1 MHTFHFCDSDPHVH
15 TLIITG
21 SPCASQLQVRV
32 SELEAEVHSTRQ
44 EVRRM
49 EDRNME
55 LCESPFINDV
65 LERQQLVNKVVVH

>member
-1 MHTFHFCDSDPHVH
+1 M
-15 TLIITG
+15 
-21 SPCASQLQVRV
+21 

-44 EVRRM
+44 EMRRM

-65 LERQQLVNKVVVH
+65 LERQQLVNKVVTCCILMLVPYAFFGVLGANDWEVHMF